1 MKENAMFAKYWQR
14 SWAALS
20 MLLTL
25 IAGGLGTAANAQPVT
40 VIEYYNT
47 TLDAFIITGR
57 SSEQGTLDALPQFKR
72 TGMSFQAVS
81 AASAVAPAVKVCR
94 FYVNLSSPLANSHFY
109 GLENV
114 DCESLLA
121 MNLPGFNWEGYDF
134 AVNQP
139 ADGVCPAGTSA
150 IYRSFRGATSGKTAN
165 HRYTTSIGTYT
176 ASAATGYAYEQVA
189 FCSTAVTDATFIA
202 PTQCGTAYY
211 PGVRVSYTSIDNYGL
226 SDSWVRFHGPQKIM
240 FNGKLVQPVV
250 EEYAFG
256 DIKTIM
262 LDDSATSWSELG
274 TTLQTET
281 ESERV
286 YYLPPTAIPRNMV
299 PGETVFF
306 NRSAAYNPVVEF
318 NSPIQKGSMTFVG
331 MEVID
336 ALGGTR
342 LACKFHTQ
350 ITTDYPSIA
359 LTHNRQNTTWIDPT
373 IGVLKA
379 EIADIT
385 NVGFGP
391 GSRFTITATSYSR
404 F

>member
-250 EEYAFG
+250 EEHAFG

-385 NVGFGP
+385 NDGFGP